1 MVPMTGR
8 DLIIYI
14 LKNNLEEKPVFENGV
29 LLGFLNESEAA
40 VKFEVGV
47 ATIRVWYEAG
57 LLEGVKINDAIYIPA
72 ETERPTLNY

>member
-1 MVPMTGR
+1 MTGR

-14 LKNNLEEKPVFENGV
+14 LKNNLEDKPVFEDGV